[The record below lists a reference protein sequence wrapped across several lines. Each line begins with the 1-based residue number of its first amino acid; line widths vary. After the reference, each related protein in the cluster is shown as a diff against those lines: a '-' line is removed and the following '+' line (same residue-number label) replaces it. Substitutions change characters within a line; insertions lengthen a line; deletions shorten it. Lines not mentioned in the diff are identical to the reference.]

1 MGDNNNDETQTECY
15 EEDEGLEMEE
25 FPLNQESSKNIGAQP
40 DIISNANFFLQ
51 EPIKKFSLRLSNAYR
66 KEEMRVK
73 AKTDLEDHP
82 PEISIRVPSL
92 SAYLLP
98 PKDGNPGS
106 NPIFKE
112 RLAKLERDFIREYRG
127 ILSEAVDSDIA
138 RAKAEYANLMELY
151 TTDCVS
157 VFDTE
162 YRRTRNTSSASSFDT
177 ARDTWITQAKTKVD
191 AVAKDIFRTQN
202 KKDKRKSTDTTTTSV
217 NSDNV
222 SQNNKKKPKPSSNT
236 TDSRSGTS
244 RNSSSSSSNGS
255 NSSRG
260 NSNTGI
266 IPTANTANNNTALDP
281 TAIANLSELITSNVM
296 KSLAKNGFGARQP
309 PKPRAPEKNKGFQHT
324 NRQNGNNANSKFGGG
339 NQRR

>member
-1 MGDNNNDETQTECY
+1 MGDTNDETQTEEYY
-15 EEDEGLEMEE
+15 EEEDFEKEK
-25 FPLNQESSKNIGAQP
+25 FPLNQESSKNTGAHP
-40 DIISNANFFLQ
+40 DIISDANFFLQ
-51 EPIKKFSLRLSNAYR
+51 EPIKKFSLRLSNAHR
-66 KEEMRVK
+66 KEEMRTK

-82 PEISIRVPSL
+82 PEISVRVPSL

-151 TTDCVS
+151 TTECVS

-162 YRRTRNTSSASSFDT
+162 YRRTRSSSSASSFDV

-191 AVAKDIFRTQN
+191 AEAKDIFRAQN
-202 KKDKRKSTDTTTTSV
+202 KKDKRKSTGTTTTSV
-217 NSDNV
+217 NSDN
-222 SQNNKKKPKPSSNT
+222 SSHNKKKTKPSSNT
-236 TDSRSGTS
+236 TDGRSGTS
-244 RNSSSSSSNGS
+244 RNSSSSSSSGS
-255 NSSRG
+255 NPSRG
-260 NSNTGI
+260 GYSNAGI
-266 IPTANTANNNTALDP
+266 IPISNTANNNTALDP

-296 KSLAKNGFGARQP
+296 KSLAKNGIGAKQT
-309 PKPRAPEKNKGFQHT
+309 PKPRAPEKNKGYQHT
-324 NRQNGNNANSKFGGG
+324 SRQNGNNANSKVGGG